1 VNPKDLQD
9 IIDRCV
15 HGKRDAQSALYDQY
29 AGKMYALCLYY
40 SKNGEEAKDLLHNG
54 FIKVFQKIGQYKG
67 KAPFEAWMRRVF
79 TNTALELFRKQKF
92 TEEIDQYQDQLES
105 FNVDA
110 INKISETE
118 LIELIQ
124 SLSPAYKMVFILY
137 AIEGY
142 SHKEIAEK
150 MKISVG
156 TSKSNLARARQKLQT
171 AIRERYPEIYNER

>member
-1 VNPKDLQD
+1 
-9 IIDRCV
+9 
-15 HGKRDAQSALYDQY
+15 
-29 AGKMYALCLYY
+29 
-40 SKNGEEAKDLLHNG
+40 
-54 FIKVFQKIGQYKG
+54 
-67 KAPFEAWMRRVF
+67 MRRVF

-92 TEEIDQYQDQLES
+92 TEEIDQYQDKLES
-105 FNVDA
+105 LNADA

-142 SHKEIAEK
+142 SHKEISEH

-156 TSKSNLARARQKLQT
+156 TSKSNLARARQKLQM